1 MKRVEIFAWKRK
13 RTRTYFI
20 VRGCKNIR
28 VTNIFRSLLFF
39 LFFSQLINF
48 IVAFRGSRFV
58 DRSRRKNE
66 KWRRNEIESK
76 NRGERRRIYRGKIA
90 NCSSCNAKK
99 KKATRFLLSIARAIS
114 HDARWM
120 ESRALCLRNFE
131 VNTENSSRK
140 LFSFVVELIPI
151 APLQGASLH
160 SVVFD
165 PLHG

>member
-1 MKRVEIFAWKRK
+1 MEIPCSFSNATRTKIDRSVGTACTRTRRGPTCKNMCVKIGFFFKTSPVVVVELMKRVEIFAWKRK

-39 LFFSQLINF
+39 LFFSQSINF

-58 DRSRRKNE
+58 DRSRRKNG

-76 NRGERRRIYRGKIA
+76 NRGERRRIYRGKIV

-99 KKATRFLLSIARAIS
+99 KGHAIPSLNCTR
-114 HDARWM
+114 
-120 ESRALCLRNFE
+120 N
-131 VNTENSSRK
+131 
-140 LFSFVVELIPI
+140 
-151 APLQGASLH
+151 
-160 SVVFD
+160 
-165 PLHG
+165 